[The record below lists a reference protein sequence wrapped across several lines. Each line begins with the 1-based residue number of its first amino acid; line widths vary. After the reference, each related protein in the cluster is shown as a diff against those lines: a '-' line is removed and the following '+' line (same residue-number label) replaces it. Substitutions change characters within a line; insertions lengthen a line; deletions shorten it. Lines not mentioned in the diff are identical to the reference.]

1 MRWTEPESSG
11 IKRTNEHD
19 TTSRVS
25 QIIRLLSKQYP
36 NAVITLNYKN
46 PVQLLVTAILSAQ
59 STDERVNQVTPEL
72 FKKYETCEDFA
83 EADSKVLELY
93 IKPIGL
99 YENKASFIIKACQ
112 KIVNNYSGSVP
123 DTMEELTTLPGVGR
137 KTANV
142 ILSNAF
148 GKQEGIIVDTHVNRL
163 SRRLGLT
170 TEKDPGKI
178 EKDLMRVVPH
188 EEWLHFANLLLY
200 HGRAICHAQNPE
212 CASCVI
218 RGLCPSRRDI

>member
-1 MRWTEPESSG
+1 VRWTGPESTSA
-11 IKRTNEHD
+11 KRTTGH
-19 TTSRVS
+19 TVSRVS
-25 QIIRLLSKQYP
+25 QIIRLLSREYP
-36 NAVITLNYKN
+36 HAVITLNYQD
-46 PVQLLVTAILSAQ
+46 PVQLLVAVVLSAQ
-59 STDERVNQVTPEL
+59 STDERVNHITPQL

-83 EADSKVLELY
+83 EADPKTLESY

-99 YENKASFIIKACQ
+99 YRNKASFIIKACQ
-112 KIVNNYSGSVP
+112 KIVHTYSGSVP

-148 GKQEGIIVDTHVNRL
+148 GKQEGIIVDTHVHRL

-178 EKDLMRVVPH
+178 EKDLMDVVPH
-188 EEWLHFANLLLY
+188 QEWLHFANLFLY
-200 HGRAICHAQNPE
+200 HGRAICHAQNPQ
-212 CASCVI
+212 CASCAI
-218 RGLCPSRRDI
+218 RKLCPSRRDI

>member
-1 MRWTEPESSG
+1 VRWTGPESTSA
-11 IKRTNEHD
+11 KRTTALD
-19 TTSRVS
+19 TISRVS
-25 QIIRLLSKQYP
+25 QIIRLLSKEYP
-36 NAVITLNYKN
+36 HAVITLNYQN
-46 PVQLLVTAILSAQ
+46 PVQLLVAAILSAQ
-59 STDERVNQVTPEL
+59 STDARVNQVTPQL
-72 FKKYETCEDFA
+72 FKKYKTCEDFA
-83 EADSKVLELY
+83 EADPKTLESY

-99 YENKASFIIKACQ
+99 YKNKASFIIKACQ
-112 KIVNNYSGSVP
+112 KIVNTYSGNVP
-123 DTMEELTTLPGVGR
+123 DTIEELTTLPGVGR

-148 GKQEGIIVDTHVNRL
+148 GKQEGIIVDTHVKRL

-200 HGRAICHAQNPE
+200 HGRAVCHAQNPE
-212 CASCVI
+212 CVSCTI
-218 RGLCPSRRDI
+218 RGLCPSRQDI

>member
-1 MRWTEPESSG
+1 MRWTGPESTSANW
-11 IKRTNEHD
+11 ITSHD
-19 TTSRVS
+19 TASRVS

-36 NAVITLNYKN
+36 HAVITLNYQN
-46 PVQLLVTAILSAQ
+46 PVQLLVAAILSAQ
-59 STDERVNQVTPEL
+59 STDERVNQITPEL
-72 FKKYETCEDFA
+72 FKKYSTCEDFA
-83 EADSKVLELY
+83 KADPKALQYY

-99 YENKASFIIKACQ
+99 YKNKASFIIKACQ
-112 KIVNNYSGSVP
+112 KIVNTYSGNVP

-142 ILSNAF
+142 ILSNTF

-163 SRRLGLT
+163 SQRLRLT

-178 EKDLMRVVPH
+178 ERDLMKLVPH
-188 EEWLHFANLLLY
+188 QEWLHFANLLLY

-212 CASCVI
+212 CVSCVI
-218 RGLCPSRRDI
+218 RGLCPSRQDI